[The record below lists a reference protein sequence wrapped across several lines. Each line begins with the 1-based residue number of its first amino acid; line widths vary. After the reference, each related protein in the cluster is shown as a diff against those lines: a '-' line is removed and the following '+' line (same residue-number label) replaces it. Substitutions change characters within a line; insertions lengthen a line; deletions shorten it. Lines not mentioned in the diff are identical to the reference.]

1 MLCAVVPM
9 KQPADRELNVQSE
22 WGQVV
27 TQVLHEDS
35 ERKEATGEVPGG
47 RAVQGTPNK
56 HQKC

>member
-1 MLCAVVPM
+1 M